1 MFKSFTHG
9 ERTVNVIISKGEDCG
24 VIKESV
30 DKLRNIVNE
39 KDLLEARQKQ
49 ASAARK
55 LAGASQTLAQ
65 ADQAAAETL
74 TAAVEATLARQTA
87 EENQEN

>member
-30 DKLRNIVNE
+30 DKLRNIVNNNA
-39 KDLLEARQKQ
+39 KTVAMAMLI
-49 ASAARK
+49 
-55 LAGASQTLAQ
+55 
-65 ADQAAAETL
+65 
-74 TAAVEATLARQTA
+74 TAAVFYFCGKWLDDLDERVSKLESKQTA

>member
-30 DKLRNIVNE
+30 DKLRNIVNNNA
-39 KDLLEARQKQ
+39 KTVAMAMLI
-49 ASAARK
+49 
-55 LAGASQTLAQ
+55 
-65 ADQAAAETL
+65 
-74 TAAVEATLARQTA
+74 TAAVFYFCGKRFDDLDERVSKLESKQTA

>member
-30 DKLRNIVNE
+30 DKLRNIVNNN
-39 KDLLEARQKQ
+39 AHVM
-49 ASAARK
+49 AM
-55 LAGASQTLAQ
+55 
-65 ADQAAAETL
+65 
-74 TAAVEATLARQTA
+74 ATLITGVVFYFHGKQLTDLDERVSKLESKQTA

>member
-30 DKLRNIVNE
+30 DKLRNIVNNNAKTV
-39 KDLLEARQKQ
+39 KDVANV
-49 ASAARK
+49 
-55 LAGASQTLAQ
+55 LAVTMLIIIVPAYYGFM
-65 ADQAAAETL
+65 
-74 TAAVEATLARQTA
+74 
-87 EENQEN
+87 

>member
-24 VIKESV
+24 VIKEPV
-30 DKLRNIVNE
+30 DKLRNIVNNNAKTV
-39 KDLLEARQKQ
+39 KDVANVLALTMLITGAVFYFHSKQLTDLDERVSKLESK
-49 ASAARK
+49 
-55 LAGASQTLAQ
+55 
-65 ADQAAAETL
+65 
-74 TAAVEATLARQTA
+74 QTA

>member
-30 DKLRNIVNE
+30 NKLRNIVNNNTKTV
-39 KDLLEARQKQ
+39 KDVANGLAVTMLITGAVLYLHNKWLSELDERVSKLESK
-49 ASAARK
+49 
-55 LAGASQTLAQ
+55 
-65 ADQAAAETL
+65 
-74 TAAVEATLARQTA
+74 QTA